1 LDAPQTG
8 PALDRCGR
16 CPRTRPL
23 ASSGPP
29 VYITLNTYIKPGL
42 AHEATSSQSSGLCGS
57 GVIRPRGPESCA
69 FIRAFS
75 VLESIPRP
83 PPLPVPGF
91 LRIRSVDQATDDGSW
106 TTDPIHAHAAVPHSS
121 VPAPAACRAGAP
133 PAACPPAGLPC
144 ACAQRAASGLSA
156 VYATTPRPVYAVPA
170 ALRSTIEGVISN
182 PNQSLIPICVSNY
195 IRKFDSILII
205 DNCRI
210 NISTSITCRLI
221 ELESIYPVVKKGEK
235 GNI

>member
-1 LDAPQTG
+1 VGLLFILHLIHILSQAQP
-8 PALDRCGR
+8 
-16 CPRTRPL
+16 TRPRA
-23 ASSGPP
+23 AS
-29 VYITLNTYIKPGL
+29 
-42 AHEATSSQSSGLCGS
+42 HQ
-57 GVIRPRGPESCA
+57 A
-69 FIRAFS
+69 FA
-75 VLESIPRP
+75 VLESSGHEVPS
-83 PPLPVPGF
+83 PVPSYVPFRFWSLYHARRLCPFLVTGF
-91 LRIRSVDQATDDGSW
+91 LRIRSVNQATDDGSR
-106 TTDPIHAHAAVPHSS
+106 TIDRIHAHAAVPHSS
-121 VPAPAACRAGAP
+121 VPA

-156 VYATTPRPVYAVPA
+156 VYATMPRHVYAVPA

-182 PNQSLIPICVSNY
+182 PNQPLIPICVSNY